1 MTVLQNMNDDKEQ
14 IMKKI
19 AILLT
24 AILFAG
30 ILSAQNSTQSRTILD
45 KAFAA
50 YEKSKGV
57 SFTFRITTIEA
68 NGQSYP
74 SQSGKAMAKHNKF
87 KLEMPDMET
96 WFDGKTQ
103 WVWIKSTNE
112 VNVSAPSSNE
122 IASISP
128 LALLNIY
135 KSGFS
140 LQDPISKKVN
150 GKDVF
155 VIQLT
160 PTGKQGDFKQ
170 IEVAIDRKTNSIVQ
184 VKTLLKNNLKN
195 VIDINNYNTNYHF
208 DDSIF
213 VFNSSLHPEAEIVDL
228 R

>member
-30 ILSAQNSTQSRTILD
+30 ILSAQNSTQSRAILD
-45 KAFAA
+45 KASST
-50 YEKSKGV
+50 YEKSNGV
-57 SFTFRITTIEA
+57 SFTFSFTTIEA

-74 SQSGKAMAKHNKF
+74 SQSGKARAKHNKF

-112 VNVSAPSSNE
+112 VNVSTPSNSE
-122 IASISP
+122 IAAISP

-140 LQDPISKKVN
+140 LQEPISKKVN

-184 VKTLLKNNLKN
+184 VKTLLKNNQKN
-195 VIDINNYNTNYHF
+195 IIDINDYNTNYHF

-213 VFNSSLHPEAEIVDL
+213 VFNSALHPEAEIVDL

>member
-1 MTVLQNMNDDKEQ
+1 
-14 IMKKI
+14 MKKI

-24 AILFAG
+24 AIISVG
-30 ILSAQNSTQSRTILD
+30 ILSAQNSMQSRSILD
-45 KAFAA
+45 KASAT
-50 YEKSKGV
+50 YEKSNGV
-57 SFTFRITTIEA
+57 SFTFSVTTIEA

-135 KSGFS
+135 KTGFS
-140 LQDPISKKVN
+140 LRDPVSKKVN
-150 GKDVF
+150 GKDVS
-155 VIQLT
+155 VILLT
-160 PTGKQGDFKQ
+160 PTEKQGNFKQ
-170 IEVAIDRKTNSIVQ
+170 IEVAIDQKTNSIVQ
-184 VKTLLKNNLKN
+184 VKTILTNNIKN

-213 VFNSSLHPEAEIVDL
+213 VFNSALHPEAEIVDL